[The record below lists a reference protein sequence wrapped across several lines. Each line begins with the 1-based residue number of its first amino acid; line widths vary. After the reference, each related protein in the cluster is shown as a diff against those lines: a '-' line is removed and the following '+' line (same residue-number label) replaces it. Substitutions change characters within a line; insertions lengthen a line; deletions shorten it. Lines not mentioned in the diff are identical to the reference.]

1 VSEHHLFDDITVGQI
16 SSFGQD
22 ADGELYVLALTEGV
36 VYRIDA
42 A

>member
-1 VSEHHLFDDITVGQI
+1 VRQI

-22 ADGELYVLALTEGV
+22 NTGELYVLSLAGS

-42 A
+42 E